1 MLLYST
7 RTAVFKNGDKSV
19 LLCKITLPTGAED
32 TALDARIV
40 EYYKAVYNATH
51 AAAKEYA
58 ETVSPEGNRLYTLTV
73 SAVESVKNGR
83 LTVKRT
89 YKITGTGGVVAEK
102 TFTDKFPIKCDKTK
116 KYSIKERQKYNK

>member
-32 TALDARIV
+32 TALDARIA
-40 EYYKAVYNATH
+40 EYYKGVYSATH

-58 ETVSPEGNRLYTLTV
+58 QSLSPEGGRLYTLTV
-73 SAVESVKNGR
+73 STAETIRTGR
-83 LTVKRT
+83 LAVKRT

-102 TFTDKFPIKCDKTK
+102 TFTDKFLIKCDKTK
-116 KYSIKERQKYNK
+116 KYSIKEWQKYKK

>member
-19 LLCKITLPTGAED
+19 LLCKITLPRGAED
-32 TALDARIV
+32 TELDARIA
-40 EYYKAVYNATH
+40 EYYKGVYSATH

-58 ETVSPEGNRLYTLTV
+58 QTVSPEENRLYTLTV
-73 SAVESVKNGR
+73 SAVESTKSGR
-83 LTVKRT
+83 LAVKRT
-89 YKITGTGGVVAEK
+89 YKITGTSGVLAEK
-102 TFTDKFPIKCDKTK
+102 TFTDKFLIKCDKTK